1 LGDADDTWAVE
12 SKDMPN
18 QGGGT
23 APEGRIR
30 RSWRLTGVAWDFLRR
45 DRTMI
50 AIATLGTVTTAGAW
64 AAALYLGG
72 YFEDPT
78 QPGGHL
84 ALVGAIAAFP
94 ITFIA
99 VFLNVALVCAAAERM
114 RGGRLSMGEALAAAA
129 TRLGPI
135 AVWTLLSVG
144 VGLLLQQIA
153 SRIPGG
159 GRILMWLAGAA
170 WTLATIFVVP
180 VLVVES
186 AGAIPAVRRSA
197 SLIKQRW
204 GEGIAGSLTI
214 GAWLIVAA
222 IPACVVLGA
231 GVGLAHSEPG
241 VASVLIV
248 VGAVGIVAIA
258 AAASAMREIFAL
270 ALYCYAVDGEVRVFA
285 PGDLD
290 RPFSARGK
298 RVRNRD

>member
-1 LGDADDTWAVE
+1 
-12 SKDMPN
+12 MPTT
-18 QGGGT
+18 QGGVA

-30 RSWRLTGVAWDFLRR
+30 RSWRLTGVAWSYLRR

-50 AIATLGTVTTAGAW
+50 SIATLGTVTTAAAW

-78 QPGGHL
+78 QSGAHL

-99 VFLNVALVCAAAERM
+99 VFLNVALVCAASERM
-114 RGGRLSMGEALAAAA
+114 RGGRLGIGEALGAAA

-144 VGLLLQQIA
+144 VGLVLQQIA

-159 GRILMWLAGAA
+159 GRILTWLAGAA

-186 AGAIPAVRRSA
+186 EDAISAVRRSA

-214 GAWLIVAA
+214 GAWLIVAT
-222 IPACVVLGA
+222 IPACIVLVV
-231 GVGLAHSEPG
+231 GVGIAHSEPA
-241 VASVLIV
+241 VASVLIA
-248 VGAVGIVAIA
+248 VGAVAIVAIA
-258 AAASAMREIFAL
+258 AATSAMRENLRPGAL
-270 ALYCYAVDGEVRVFA
+270 LLRRRWRG
-285 PGDLD
+285 
-290 RPFSARGK
+290 ARL
-298 RVRNRD
+298 RAR